1 MFSIANLL
9 DAAKAKANIDSD
21 YRLAKVIGKSHQVIS
36 AYRVGKSLP
45 EESVIQ
51 QICALSGDD
60 PDVIAAQI
68 QAARSKSP
76 EAKNLW
82 LRVAARM
89 QGAASGA
96 ILSVCFAIAL
106 IAMPA
111 SDARAVTVDAYKTGQ
126 VNLLYIVSSAFLSVS
141 TFLMVRLRW
150 FSPNRLRAC
159 AWCFFAPV

>member
-1 MFSIANLL
+1 MFSIADLL
-9 DAAKAKANIDSD
+9 ERAKARANIESD

-51 QICALSGDD
+51 QLCALSGDD

-68 QAARSKSP
+68 QAARSKTP

-89 QGAASGA
+89 QGAATTA
-96 ILSVCFAIAL
+96 ILSVCFAISL
-106 IAMPA
+106 IAMSA
-111 SDARAVTVDAYKTGQ
+111 TDARATTIQAHQTGKFD
-126 VNLLYIVSSAFLSVS
+126 LLYIVSSTILSVVE
-141 TFLMVRLRW
+141 FLQVRLRRW
-150 FSPNRLRAC
+150 QAQIGGLWRLS
-159 AWCFFAPV
+159 FLLQ

>member
-9 DAAKAKANIDSD
+9 DAAKAKAQIDSD

-36 AYRVGKSLP
+36 GYRVGKSLP
-45 EESVIQ
+45 DESVIDQ
-51 QICALSGDD
+51 LCALSGDD

-89 QGAASGA
+89 QGSATTA

-106 IAMPA
+106 IAAPA
-111 SDARAVTVDAYKTGQ
+111 QEARATTLNAYKTGE
-126 VNLLYIVSSAFLSVS
+126 VSLLYIVSITFLSVGD
-141 TFLMVRLRW
+141 FLQVRLRR
-150 FSPNRLRAC
+150 FTGLFRLCLA
-159 AWCFFAPV
+159 ASA